1 MAYEDPRERYIAS
14 SSSIPNRK
22 ERYLARTQGGYRK
35 PGYGGGRDRYLAR
48 TRGGYPKFRSFA
60 KGTGGPPSVLSQG
73 LGSFEQQRLRDFE
86 DKQHGMD
93 RRGKWLEMLENF
105 NPTPTPSES
114 MLDKL
119 KRFKNQR
126 YKDFFN
132 KGFSIPD
139 QDKAPG
145 DESIWTRLG
154 GALKDEF
161 GGSAMAGELDAT
173 TGYGTGAGSSVDTL
187 SEEDQ
192 ASLLS
197 DLGIQQGLPA
207 GPLQPTPPPQD
218 ETDYWFFDP
227 RGWFNRGGIMSL
239 KR

>member
-14 SSSIPNRK
+14 SYSIPNRK
-22 ERYLARTQGGYRK
+22 ERYLADTQGGYRK
-35 PGYGGGRDRYLAR
+35 SGYGGGRDRYLAR

-60 KGTGGPPSVLSQG
+60 KGTGGRPGVRQG

-86 DKQHGMD
+86 DKQHGMG
-93 RRGKWLEMLENF
+93 GKWLEMMENL
-105 NPTPTPSES
+105 NPTPSGS
-114 MLDKL
+114 VLDQL
-119 KRFKNQR
+119 KRFKNLER

-132 KGFSIPD
+132 PGFSIPD

-145 DESIWTRLG
+145 DEGIWTKLG
-154 GALKDEF
+154 GALMDEF

-173 TGYGTGAGSSVDTL
+173 TGYGTGAGSSLDLL
-187 SEEDQ
+187 SEDDQ

-197 DLGIQQGLPA
+197 DLGMQQELPA
-207 GPLQPTPPPQD
+207 GPLQPTPPPQH
-218 ETDYWFFDP
+218 EKDYWFFDP